1 MRKNF
6 LPGARL
12 QTHPW
17 ATLVAPAWFS
27 RNQIFPNAWNI
38 NYLKRLQMLIL
49 RFSAAARHSKNFL
62 PGARLQTH
70 PWATLVAPAWF
81 SRNQIFPNAWNIN
94 YLKRLQMLILRF
106 SAAARHSKNFL
117 PGARLQTHPWAT
129 LLDFLEIRW
138 SAIVPQ
144 ECVWIHIHH
153 SLNTDDT
160 SFSCNLYF
168 TMMKLIF
175 WYLT

>member
-1 MRKNF
+1 MLVLDFANGSW
-6 LPGARL
+6 LMS
-12 QTHPW
+12 TVHM
-17 ATLVAPAWFS
+17 ATIFGIELWIISRCFKYWSWDSPPPPVITRIFS
-27 RNQIFPNAWNI
+27 LGPDFMSNDSCYSILSKSEIPKAWNTKSS
-38 NYLKRLQMLIL
+38 KRLQMLIL
-49 RFSAAARHSKNFL
+49 RFSAAARH
-62 PGARLQTH
+62 G
-70 PWATLVAPAWF
+70 
-81 SRNQIFPNAWNIN
+81 
-94 YLKRLQMLILRF
+94 
-106 SAAARHSKNFL
+106 KNFL

-138 SAIVPQ
+138 SAIVLQ